1 MTREDRIKI
10 AAMNMMDGYDEMD
23 SAEYQDE
30 YTEGKS
36 KYKRNMRRLVRL
48 TGFTE
53 SEILKSYTDHWNV
66 TYSLDFLRVL
76 GVDV

>member
-1 MTREDRIKI
+1 
-10 AAMNMMDGYDEMD
+10 MNMMDGYDEMD

-30 YTEGKS
+30 YMEGKS

-48 TGFTE
+48 TGLTE
-53 SEILKSYTDHWNV
+53 SEILKSYIDHCNV